1 MKKSLVAVGVIVALG
16 AVWTGASWYTGSKVE
31 AELNKVITNSNAFI
45 TANNPSADVVFKL
58 ENYKR
63 GVFSSQADIVITST
77 TSADENIVFKA
88 DISHGPLPLSQVA
101 KFNLMPKL
109 GAVNVE
115 LANTKVTKEL
125 FEATK
130 GKPFMHGSAVI
141 GYSKNVDSSIE
152 LIPLEYTKDDGKFSF
167 SGAKFDIATGSDLS
181 TVDATL
187 VTDSLVIS
195 STKEEGSI
203 TMKGLKLVSNV
214 TKSQHGFYTGTQS
227 FVIADTDVSIPETKF
242 SFKNLDVS
250 SDTSINGDD
259 VKGNISYKIN
269 DVKALEQNLGSG
281 ELTVAIE
288 KLDAKALGK
297 FVEQYNQAL
306 ADGLATGNP
315 GEVSEKIAMQMMTTT
330 LPELMK
336 SKPVFTM
343 SPFYWKNDA
352 GQSSIDLSITFNKW
366 NQDEITALAMQNK
379 VDEAFK
385 QLITSFDF
393 SMKLNK
399 PMIIESMTQAMILD
413 GGVAVSAED
422 KKAVQEQVS
431 EEFAGVQQML
441 TADMFSNPFE
451 EMFMTDEQRAEKA
464 KEKKHPWMIDS
475 ENDLTMTVK
484 FSGNDLTFNDDK
496 YTLAEFLTKM
506 KMMPGAEDEMGYEE
520 EAQPADGAEVA
531 EPAIEAE
538 QPAEAPAAQ

>member
-77 TSADENIVFKA
+77 TSADENIVFNA

-115 LANTKVTKEL
+115 LANTKATKEL

-181 TVDATL
+181 TVDASL

-203 TMKGLKLVSNV
+203 TMKGLKLLSNV

-259 VKGNISYKIN
+259 VKGNISYKIS

>member
-45 TANNPSADVVFKL
+45 TANDPSADVVFKL

-77 TSADENIVFKA
+77 ASADENIVFKA

-115 LANTKVTKEL
+115 LANTKATKEL

-152 LIPLEYTKDDGKFSF
+152 LIPLEYTKEDGKFSF

-181 TVDATL
+181 TVDASL

-195 STKEEGSI
+195 STKEEGTI
-203 TMKGLKLVSNV
+203 TMKGMKLVSNV
-214 TKSQHGFYTGTQS
+214 KKSQHGFYTGIQS
-227 FVIADTDVSIPETKF
+227 FVIADTDVNIPETKF
-242 SFKNLDVS
+242 SFKDLNVS

-259 VKGNISYKIN
+259 VKGNLSYKIS

-288 KLDAKALGK
+288 KLDAKALGQ
-297 FVEQYNQAL
+297 FVEQYNKAL
-306 ADGLATGNP
+306 AEGLATGNP
-315 GEVSEKIAMQMMTTT
+315 TEASEKIAMQMMTTT

-336 SKPVFTM
+336 SKPVFTV
-343 SPFYWKNDA
+343 SPFYWKNEA
-352 GQSSIDLSITFNKW
+352 GQSSIDLSVTFNKW

-399 PMIIESMTQAMILD
+399 PMVIESMTQAMILD
-413 GGVAVSAED
+413 GGAAVSAED
-422 KKAVQEQVS
+422 KKVVKEQVT

-484 FSGNDLTFNDDK
+484 FSGNDLTFNGDK

-506 KMMPGAEDEMGYEE
+506 KMMSGPEDEMGYEE

>member
-77 TSADENIVFKA
+77 TSADENIVFNA

-115 LANTKVTKEL
+115 LANTNATKEL

-181 TVDATL
+181 TIDATL

-227 FVIADTDVSIPETKF
+227 FVIADTDVNIPETKF

-259 VKGNISYKIN
+259 VKGNISYKIS

-336 SKPVFTM
+336 SKPVLTM

-399 PMIIESMTQAMILD
+399 PMVIESMTQAMILD
-413 GGVAVSAED
+413 GGVAASAED

-496 YTLAEFLTKM
+496 YTLAEFLIKM

-520 EAQPADGAEVA
+520 EAQPADGAEIA

>member
-77 TSADENIVFKA
+77 TSADENIVFNA

-115 LANTKVTKEL
+115 LANTKATKEL

-181 TVDATL
+181 TIDASL

-203 TMKGLKLVSNV
+203 TMKGLKLLSNV

-259 VKGNISYKIN
+259 VKGNISYKIS

>member
-115 LANTKVTKEL
+115 LANTKATKEL

-181 TVDATL
+181 TVDASL

-259 VKGNISYKIN
+259 VKGNISYKIS